1 MKESACRK
9 PIGKFDLRIES
20 LPFADIPGQSKLFLD
35 FLEDRSSVGA
45 FYPSRVGA
53 VNELASR
60 IPDVIRNY
68 PGHRADVCQALM
80 EMNRSIGA
88 GEKTFE
94 NIELLKEPGTVAVL
108 TGQQAGLFG
117 GPLYTVYKALSA
129 IRLAEELSQNG
140 NPAVP
145 IFWAATEDH
154 DFEEI
159 SSAYGIGH
167 SGELFQTKIEQSQ
180 SDFEK
185 PVGAVGVDETMIDAI
200 QSHLESLGE
209 SANTDALRELLSD
222 SWRRG
227 QTFGSAFCR
236 FISRLFAK
244 YGLIVVDPLDQ
255 DIKRLSAPLIK
266 EAITKTPEIVTSVLK
281 RDRELADSG
290 YHSQVAIEEN
300 YFPLFLISEN
310 GKRRSLKNA
319 GDGRYRQTGENREFS
334 LDELLEIAASEPER
348 FSPAV
353 LLRPVIQDHLFP
365 TICYFGGAAEIAYFA
380 QNSVVYEQLGRP
392 VTPILHRQSF
402 TIVEARHKR
411 NLLKYELD
419 ISKMFVGFDEVS
431 AQVIDR
437 FLRPDVAGLF
447 SDTDETIDRQL
458 ERLDEKLTKLD
469 PTLSANLTTRRRK
482 ILYHINALQKKY
494 HRALADKDAIVSRQ
508 LRGAFSELLPNGGL
522 QERSI
527 GITTFIDRHG
537 LQFIDWL
544 YESIDLNDRGHRVI
558 YL

>member
-1 MKESACRK
+1 M
-9 PIGKFDLRIES
+9 PIGEFGLRIES

-35 FLEDRSSVGA
+35 FLDDSRSPNA
-45 FYPSRVGA
+45 FYPSRPNSVS
-53 VNELASR
+53 ELASR

-80 EMNRSIGA
+80 EMNRSFGG

-129 IRLAEELSQNG
+129 LRLAEELSQNG
-140 NPAVP
+140 HPAVP

-159 SSAYGIGH
+159 SSAYGIGPI
-167 SGELFQTKIEQSQ
+167 GELFRTKIEQNQ
-180 SDFEK
+180 SELEK
-185 PVGAVGVDETMIDAI
+185 PVGAIAVDEAMIDAI
-200 QSHLESLGE
+200 RSHLESLGDSGTTE
-209 SANTDALRELLSD
+209 VVRELLSD
-222 SWRRG
+222 SWCRG

-244 YGLIVVDPLDQ
+244 FGLIVVDPLDQ
-255 DIKRLSAPLIK
+255 DIRRLSAPLIK
-266 EAITKTPEIVTSVLK
+266 EAITKTPEIVASVLK
-281 RDRELADSG
+281 RDSELADAG

-334 LDELLEIAASEPER
+334 LDELLKIAASEPER

-353 LLRPVIQDHLFP
+353 LLRPVIQDYLFP
-365 TICYFGGAAEIAYFA
+365 TICYFGGAAEVAYFA
-380 QNSVVYEQLGRP
+380 QNSVVYEQLSRP

-402 TIVEARHKR
+402 TVVEARHKR
-411 NLLKYELD
+411 NLQKYELD
-419 ISKMFVGFDEVS
+419 LSKMFVGFDEVS

-437 FLRPDVAGLF
+437 FLRPEIADLF
-447 SDTDETIDRQL
+447 SETEEGIDRQL

-494 HRALADKDAIVSRQ
+494 HRSVAEKDAIVSRQ
-508 LRGAFSELLPNGGL
+508 LRGAFSELLPNDGL
-522 QERSI
+522 QERSV
-527 GITTFIDRHG
+527 GITTFIDRHA
-537 LQFIDWL
+537 LRFIDWL
-544 YESIDLNDRGHRVI
+544 YESIDLDDRGHRVI